1 MKIICPFK
9 NYLRNE
15 NIQTTKVYR
24 KAVVVQNFIENLC
37 QSPVGKMRKLL
48 RRHTIY
54 IKCNEQEVE
63 YYSSF
68 SKFLYYSP
76 ICIST
81 NKRDMNIFYT
91 NILTRIVYL
100 KWKQLCLTFSLRILL
115 VSEIFLIVFYK
126 ISQIIQESMTGKS

>member
-1 MKIICPFK
+1 MFLYE
-9 NYLRNE
+9 NYMPIQKRLPTRNE
-15 NIQTTKVYR
+15 NIVRTTKVYHT
-24 KAVVVQNFIENLC
+24 VVVQNFIENLC

-91 NILTRIVYL
+91 NILTRKVNL
-100 KWKQLCLTFSLRILL
+100 KCK
-115 VSEIFLIVFYK
+115 K
-126 ISQIIQESMTGKS
+126 

>member
-1 MKIICPFK
+1 MFLYE
-9 NYLRNE
+9 NYMPIQKRLPTRNE
-15 NIQTTKVYR
+15 NIVRTTKVYHT
-24 KAVVVQNFIENLC
+24 VVVQNFIENLC

-48 RRHTIY
+48 RRHTIHQMQR
-54 IKCNEQEVE
+54 QEVE

-91 NILTRIVYL
+91 NILTRKVNL
-100 KWKQLCLTFSLRILL
+100 KCK
-115 VSEIFLIVFYK
+115 K
-126 ISQIIQESMTGKS
+126 